1 MAFGVYGTGN
11 TNEGR
16 KSTVDYNAMN
26 KYIVETAQLEKPEV
40 LVGVVAGI
48 VDLGL
53 QYREDAEYAFVGT
66 EEDEAQA
73 IAEKPETYFKDG
85 LDPDSGKPCR
95 LKCYPQ
101 KEIQSVAV
109 AIDFPEILLD
119 KGQFFT
125 GKPSE
130 PKPLRMWLGGN
141 FYNSALGG
149 QVVARPTPMRYGKNT
164 KGQWTFA
171 NLHLFFK
178 MAVAAK
184 LIPADGAF
192 LPKDIDQL
200 VGQAFQF
207 EAQIYMKKG
216 KDGKEYL
223 TEKVSFKSGLGRGQ
237 TAPELPTETF
247 IIQFNEKNDEK
258 MLKEVRA
265 HVLNTIRAAK
275 NYEGSPIQKQL
286 DAIKSSYS
294 SPKEDDSSSDDTP
307 VDAPKVEVKKVSTV
321 RKLPLV
327 DADGDDGSP
336 F

>member
-1 MAFGVYGTGN
+1 MSFGVYGTGN

-16 KSTVDYNAMN
+16 KSKVDFNALN

-53 QYREDAEYAFVGT
+53 QYREDAELVFTGT
-66 EEDEAQA
+66 AEDEAAA
-73 IAEKPETYFKDG
+73 IDDKPATYFKDG
-85 LDPDSGKPCR
+85 LDPDTGKPCR

-109 AIDFPEILLD
+109 AIDFPEIQLD
-119 KGQFFT
+119 KGQFFGDT
-125 GKPSE
+125 SGE
-130 PKPLRMWLGGN
+130 TKPLRMWLGGN
-141 FYNSALGG
+141 FYNGALGG
-149 QVVARPTPMRYGKNT
+149 QVIARPTPMRIGKNT
-164 KGQWTFA
+164 KGQWSFA

-184 LIPADGAF
+184 IIQSDGVF
-192 LPKDIDQL
+192 LPQDIDQL

-207 EAQIYMKKG
+207 EAQIFMKKG

-223 TEKVSFKSGLGRGQ
+223 TEKVTFKSGLGRGQ

-258 MLKEVRA
+258 MLKEIRA
-265 HVLNTIRAAK
+265 HVVNTIKAAK

-286 DAIKSSYS
+286 EAARSSYS
-294 SPKEDDSSSDDTP
+294 SAVKAEEPQDETPEPEVPVVKASTRTPRVKPALTHEDKED
-307 VDAPKVEVKKVSTV
+307 
-321 RKLPLV
+321 
-327 DADGDDGSP
+327 SP

>member
-16 KSTVDYNAMN
+16 KSKVDFNALN

-53 QYREDAEYAFVGT
+53 QYREDAELVFTGT
-66 EEDEAQA
+66 ADDEADA
-73 IAEKPETYFKDG
+73 IDDKPATYFKDG
-85 LDPDSGKPCR
+85 VDPDTGKPCR

-109 AIDFPEILLD
+109 AIDFPEIQLD
-119 KGQFFT
+119 KGQFFGDT
-125 GKPSE
+125 SGE
-130 PKPLRMWLGGN
+130 TKPLRMWLGGN

-149 QVVARPTPMRYGKNT
+149 QVVARPTPMRIGKNT

-184 LIPADGAF
+184 IIQPDGVF
-192 LPKDIDQL
+192 LPQDIDQL

-207 EAQIYMKKG
+207 EAQIFMKKG

-223 TEKVSFKSGLGRGQ
+223 TEKVAFKSGLGRGQ

-265 HVLNTIRAAK
+265 HVVNTIKAAK

-286 DAIKSSYS
+286 EAARPSYS
-294 SPKEDDSSSDDTP
+294 S
-307 VDAPKVEVKKVSTV
+307 APKGDDEQDEVPPVVTKPEPVKVTTPRKPKVQPVE
-321 RKLPLV
+321 
-327 DADGDDGSP
+327 DDGSP

>member
-1 MAFGVYGTGN
+1 MFGAYGTGN

-16 KSTVDYNAMN
+16 KSNVDFNALN

-53 QYREDAEYAFVGT
+53 QYREDAELVFVGT
-66 EEDEAQA
+66 EEDETAA
-73 IAEKPETYFKDG
+73 IADKPATYFKDG
-85 LDPDSGKPCR
+85 IDPETKKPCR
-95 LKCYPQ
+95 FKCYPQ

-119 KGQFFT
+119 KGQFFGDKSGET
-125 GKPSE
+125 
-130 PKPLRMWLGGN
+130 KPLRMWLGGN

-149 QVVARPTPMRYGKNT
+149 QVVARPTPMRIGKNP
-164 KGQWTFA
+164 KGKWTFA

-184 LIPADGAF
+184 IIQPDGEF
-192 LPKDIDQL
+192 LPQDIDKL
-200 VGQAFQF
+200 VGHAFQF
-207 EAQIYMKKG
+207 EAQIFMKKG
-216 KDGKEYL
+216 KDDKEYL

-247 IIQFNEKNDEK
+247 IIQFNEKNDEQA
-258 MLKEVRA
+258 LREVRA
-265 HVLNTIRAAK
+265 HVINTIKAAK
-275 NYEGSPIQKQL
+275 NYENSAIQKQL
-286 DAIKSSYS
+286 EAVKSNYS
-294 SPKEDDSSSDDTP
+294 PQKTGGALGDDEPEVPVKAPVKVATTRKPKVVPMDDMDDDTP
-307 VDAPKVEVKKVSTV
+307 
-321 RKLPLV
+321 
-327 DADGDDGSP
+327 